1 MRRLWPQS
9 LFGRIAWVLFAG
21 LFLAQVGSAL
31 INVRER
37 NHLLRESDQR
47 QWLERMAAAVR
58 LVDVLPPAER
68 PRALSALAAR
78 RLTIELGPD
87 KASAETLA
95 ADQLRQQ
102 LSELLGHDFEVRAW
116 RMPGQDRLRV
126 HVQLHDG
133 TGLQLDYRPE
143 SVFGWPQPLF
153 WRLSLL
159 LAAALG
165 LTLLAT
171 RVALRP
177 LKQFIRAAER
187 LGENLNAPP
196 LAEAGTREVQRAA
209 RTLNRMQARIRESV
223 AERSRL
229 LEAVSHDLKTPLT
242 RLRLRAEFI
251 QDAELRTVLL
261 QEVDA
266 MQAMAQSTLAILRGG
281 EGEPLRN
288 VDINALLEGLVAD
301 ATELGAQITIR
312 GRASAPCAVRSLALR
327 RALANLLDNA
337 RHYAG
342 GNIEVT
348 VHDDRQQL
356 VITVADRGP
365 GIPEAEQMRMF
376 EPFQRMEPS
385 RNPATGGSGLGLAI
399 ARSVAQAHGGEL
411 TLRNRP
417 GGGLE
422 ARFTIPCLRPRNS
435 VDHVSAA

>member
-58 LVDVLPPAER
+58 LVDALPAAER
-68 PRALSALAAR
+68 PRALAALAAR
-78 RLTIELGPD
+78 RLTLQLNGGAAAINAPPARQIERP
-87 KASAETLA
+87 LA
-95 ADQLRQQ
+95 
-102 LSELLGHDFEVRAW
+102 ELLGHDFDVRAW

-126 HVQLHDG
+126 HVRLHDG

-153 WRLSLL
+153 WRLGLL

-177 LKQFIRAAER
+177 LEQFTRAAQR
-187 LGENLNAPP
+187 LGENLDAPP
-196 LAEAGTREVQRAA
+196 LAEAGTREVQHAA

-229 LEAVSHDLKTPLT
+229 LAAVSHDLKTPLT
-242 RLRLRAEFI
+242 RLRLRVEFI
-251 QDAELRTVLL
+251 QDAELRAVLL

-288 VDINALLEGLVAD
+288 VDINALVEGLAAD
-301 ATELGAQITIR
+301 MTELGAQITIR

-327 RALANLLDNA
+327 RALANLFDNA

-342 GNIEVT
+342 GSIEVT

-356 VITVADRGP
+356 TITVADRGP
-365 GIPEAEQMRMF
+365 GIPEAEQARMF

-399 ARSVAQAHGGEL
+399 ARSVAQSHRGDL
-411 TLRNRP
+411 TLRNRS

-422 ARFTIPCLRPRNS
+422 VQLRLPIKR
-435 VDHVSAA
+435 